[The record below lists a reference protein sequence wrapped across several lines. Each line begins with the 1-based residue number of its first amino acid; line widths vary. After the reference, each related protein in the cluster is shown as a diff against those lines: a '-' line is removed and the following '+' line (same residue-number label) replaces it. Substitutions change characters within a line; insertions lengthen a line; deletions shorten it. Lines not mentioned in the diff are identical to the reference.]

1 MSGRIRGTWYRPKRV
16 GFEMGNAPL
25 LPHPPVGVLGL
36 MWRPVQMVTELVR
49 QVRDTAEYVVRQVH
63 DAAKLVLRALDGATQ
78 QTTRVRSKS
87 EVEWIIG
94 PLTFFFAGGVLFA
107 RPNGT
112 VPQ

>member
-1 MSGRIRGTWYRPKRV
+1 
-16 GFEMGNAPL
+16 MGNAPL